1 MNQSEG
7 RHEIEA
13 ARKRLSAAKEQVSS
27 TAKNADSARA
37 MLEQARAVMEASTQN
52 LQHAQSMND
61 AAKNEACDAEKR
73 LKEAEGD
80 GRSLM
85 STLRWKI
92 LGGMVVKMKIARRSA
107 KCQCHLE
114 LKETITT
121 ATPS

>member
-1 MNQSEG
+1 MM

-37 MLEQARAVMEASTQN
+37 MLEQARAMMEASTQN

-73 LKEAEGD
+73 LKEKKLE
-80 GRSLM
+80 
-85 STLRWKI
+85 STDE
-92 LGGMVVKMKIARRSA
+92 A
-107 KCQCHLE
+107 KKKRKHFSHFFIGSRAQ
-114 LKETITT
+114 IR
-121 ATPS
+121 